1 MALPSWIG
9 RSLGGRYQIE
19 SLLGQGGMSAVYK
32 ATDPNLKRVVAVKLI
47 HPHLSSDPQFVQ
59 RFEEEAKAVASLRHP
74 NIVQVYDFN
83 SDQGVYYMVLE
94 FVPGETLHDRL
105 QRLGGQGRA
114 LPITDALKFTLNICA
129 ALEYAHQRGI
139 IHRDIKPANIML
151 DVYGQAIL
159 MDFGIVK
166 LIGGTSHTAT
176 GAVLGTARY
185 ISPEVIRAE
194 PADPRSDIYSL
205 GITLYEMLSG
215 KTPFQSDSAMT
226 LMMMHL
232 NDPVPDPRSLRADL
246 PDALV
251 KILLKS
257 LEKDRLKRYQNVA
270 EMAAD
275 LKRVLA
281 SIETGT
287 VIAPIQPVPGWQ
299 AATVITP
306 PVAKSNIAQ
315 RQPVSAPTNEPT
327 IFDAQKTNYSAPP
340 PVYNSSPVSAQ
351 YTSTPVAAPAKKG
364 ISLFLILGLGA
375 ACILFV
381 AVLSLGGVFLLS
393 RQTSAPPSV
402 LTSGPGATDTP
413 LALVASTQAVTAA
426 ATSTAAPVTAV
437 PAPSATAAPTI
448 VPTATYPPLYVKID
462 SITLSG
468 NKYVVNY
475 ETFGYTEKLPG
486 THVHF
491 FFNTVPVAQAGM
503 PGGGPWYVYGGP
515 RPFTGY
521 STSQRPAAATQMCAL
536 VAHSNHT
543 VIPGSGNCVDLP

>member
-74 NIVQVYDFN
+74 NIVQVFDFN

-105 QRLGGQGRA
+105 QRLSGQGRT
-114 LPITDALKFTLNICA
+114 LPMVDALKFTLNICA

-166 LIGGTSHTAT
+166 LVGGTSHTAT

-257 LEKDRLKRYQNVA
+257 LEKDRTKRYQTAA

-281 SIETGT
+281 SIETDT
-287 VIAPIQPVPGWQ
+287 VIAPTPPVPGWQ
-299 AATVITP
+299 AATVISP
-306 PVAKSNIAQ
+306 PVASNSRVQ
-315 RQPVSAPTNEPT
+315 RQPVNTPVNDPTVY
-327 IFDAQKTNYSAPP
+327 DAQKTSFPTP
-340 PVYNSSPVSAQ
+340 PVYNSSPVSTQ
-351 YTSTPVAAPAKKG
+351 YKSAPAVAAPAKKG
-364 ISLFLILGLGA
+364 VSLFLILGLGA
-375 ACILFV
+375 GCIFFV
-381 AVLSLGGVFLLS
+381 VILSLAGVFLIS
-393 RQTSAPPSV
+393 RQNAAPPV
-402 LTSGPGATDTP
+402 LSSGPGVTDTP
-413 LALVASTQAVTAA
+413 PALVASTEAVVAA
-426 ATSTAAPVTAV
+426 ATSTAAPATAV
-437 PAPSATAAPTI
+437 PAPSATPAPTLA
-448 VPTATYPPLYVKID
+448 PTATYPPLYVKID

-503 PGGGPWYVYGGP
+503 PGSGPWYVYGGP

-543 VIPGSGNCVDLP
+543 IIAGSGNCVDLP